1 MSNALA
7 RSAAIYEATLAA
19 GVNAL
24 ACDFSFSLDGFENT
38 YVGIKEFP
46 IPVLTQKE
54 SVVVALPGG
63 GERAVNSSIQNLYDS
78 NLTIYEND
86 KGTMAAMLAAIA
98 QLPKSHR
105 QHGWVYNGDP
115 KNWTRRHRIKDI
127 HFVTDTPTGD
137 FEGQSQTLNLSVSIK
152 YAYFFEIQK
161 RDDSQLSASDVLVE
175 AGITLGA
182 TLLGQLS
189 DTLEAGVNG
198 AINGAVDFIEDLF
211 G

>member
-7 RSAAIYEATLAA
+7 RSAAIYEAAMSA

-24 ACDFSFSLDGFENT
+24 ACDFSFSLDDFENA
-38 YVGIKEFP
+38 YIGIKEFP

-105 QHGWVYNGDP
+105 QHGWVYNGTPD
-115 KNWTRRHRIKDI
+115 NWTRRHRIKDI

-152 YAYFFEIQK
+152 YAYFFGIEK
-161 RDDSQLSASDVLVE
+161 RDGTQLGVSDVLLE
-175 AGITLGA
+175 AGIALGA
-182 TLLGQLS
+182 DLLGALV
-189 DTLEAGVNG
+189 D
-198 AINGAVDFIEDLF
+198 GAVDGINGVIGFFEDLY